1 MSTRIELETLAN
13 TRDLGGMVASDGRRI
28 RNGRLIR
35 SGQLVG
41 ISATDKAILSSLVD
55 TVVDFRTP
63 EEVKD
68 QPDDIM
74 DGVKNISIPIVESF
88 TAGVSREEQ
97 SDEELI
103 ANLAFKPEAALEY
116 MRTMYR
122 KFVTGFCISR
132 YSKFLEI
139 LLEDHEK
146 AVLWHCSAGKDRA
159 GIGAV
164 IIEEILGVPR
174 ESIIADYNRTRD
186 FLSPYTE
193 GYVSF
198 ILNELGKQRSLSE
211 VETAVVE
218 ASMRNLFGLHR
229 SYLEAYYEEVEKQFG
244 SYEAFIK
251 DGLGLSEDRIL
262 QLRNNYL
269 E

>member
-13 TRDLGGMVASDGRRI
+13 TRDLGGMFVSDGRRI
-28 RNGRLIR
+28 RKGRLIR

-41 ISATDKAILSSLVD
+41 ISSSDKAILSSLVD

-63 EEVKD
+63 EEIKD
-68 QPDDIM
+68 QPDDSM
-74 DGVKNISIPIVESF
+74 DGVKHISIPIVESF

-103 ANLAFKPEAALEY
+103 SNLAFRPEAAREY

-122 KFVTGFCISR
+122 KFVTGFCTTR
-132 YSKFLEI
+132 YSKFLKI

-174 ESIIADYNRTRD
+174 ESIIADYNRTRE

-198 ILNELGKQRSLSE
+198 VKSELGKLRKLSE
-211 VETAVVE
+211 EETAVVE
-218 ASMRNLFGLHR
+218 ESMRSLFGLEG
-229 SYLEAYYEEVEKQFG
+229 SYLEAYYEEVRKQFG
-244 SYEAFIK
+244 SYEAFIRE
-251 DGLGLSEDRIL
+251 GLGLSADQIQ
-262 QLRNNYL
+262 QLRDKYL